1 MVDEP
6 IGKDVEHWSQDYSTY
21 FWSSRPPFEMKFEME
36 KTTGVLLAR
45 DAAQTAKLTY
55 SGYDNPPI
63 IGREIKLGFEA
74 ALPKGNW
81 YSFHLDAWVPCTWY
95 TEAEFRRNADQ
106 AFGYW
111 IHNLQTAP
119 SLGLL
124 DSASQE
130 LYDQRVSEAVDEE
143 VRVAGQKEDPLPIV
157 ALQQEILAELRKGK
171 SFRRA
176 HHEGGTTIYFD
187 GKTFVRSEYGEEE
200 SVSVLATDDETLDCI
215 RKFYDWESRKDSYPH
230 RPPELEAW
238 RFIQGQLI

>member
-1 MVDEP
+1 MVVEP

-36 KTTGVLLAR
+36 KITGVLLAR
-45 DAAQTAKLTY
+45 EAGQTAKLTY
-55 SGYDNPPI
+55 SGYDNPPF

-81 YSFHLDAWVPCTWY
+81 YSFRLDAWVPCTWY

-111 IHNLQTAP
+111 IRNLQTAP

-130 LYDQRVSEAVDEE
+130 LYDQRVSEALTEE
-143 VRVAGQKEDPLPIV
+143 GRLASLKEDPAPIL
-157 ALQQEILAELRKGK
+157 ALKQEVLAELRKGK
-171 SFRRA
+171 SFRTA
-176 HHEGGTTIYFD
+176 HSEGGTIINFED
-187 GKTFVRSEYGEEE
+187 GTFVRSQYGETE
-200 SVSVLATDDETLDCI
+200 SREVLGTEDGALSSI
-215 RKFYDWESRKDSYPH
+215 RGLYDWESRKDSYPH
-230 RPPELEAW
+230 RPPELEVW
-238 RFIQGQLI
+238 KFIQRQLT